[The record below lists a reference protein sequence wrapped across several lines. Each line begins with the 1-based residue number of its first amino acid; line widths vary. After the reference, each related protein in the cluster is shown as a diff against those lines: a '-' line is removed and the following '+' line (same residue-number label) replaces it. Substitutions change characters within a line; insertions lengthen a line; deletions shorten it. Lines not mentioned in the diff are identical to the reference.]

1 MHISPILRLGGFLI
15 LITII
20 TLAIFYIFTKNKKY
34 LKIIKKIINYSV
46 YICVVIIASYFL
58 LKMTLIK

>member
-1 MHISPILRLGGFLI
+1 MISPILKLAVFLI
-15 LITII
+15 LITTL

-34 LKIIKKIINYSV
+34 LKLIKKIVNYSV
-46 YICVVIIASYFL
+46 YIGIVIITSYFL